1 MAQAVGGDLQ
11 KVMMGLQQ
19 MQTQQAQQHAE
30 TLAYLQTAMQA
41 MYAPKRIIRGADGRA
56 AGVEIVRDQQTV
68 N

>member
-1 MAQAVGGDLQ
+1 ME
-11 KVMMGLQQ
+11 GLQQ
-19 MQTQQAQQHAE
+19 MQAQQAQQYAE